1 MLCVSPPHKWL
12 ASPQCSH
19 FTPQQFLWKPQEV
32 RPIKVFLDLKRDT
45 RWIFERL
52 RAVWVSLWKRRI
64 GGAAV
69 RRIPVKLRLFL
80 AKEVPVNYFLPLCPL
95 FASLS
100 VSLYASSSDVTAECC
115 ALQQWLICM
124 GSNWLGCVSSEY
136 QVVMHD
142 FLSFCNVSLSSISPP
157 HPEDG
162 FCFNVSFPPLLL
174 DLFIHVGI
182 FLVKSF
188 FIYKTHD
195 CEVFSALFSVV
206 CGY

>member
-115 ALQQWLICM
+115 SNDWFVWVVIDLGVFPVNTKWLCM
-124 GSNWLGCVSSEY
+124 IFFLFAMFPCLLSLLRILKTVSVLKS
-136 QVVMHD
+136 V
-142 FLSFCNVSLSSISPP
+142 
-157 HPEDG
+157 
-162 FCFNVSFPPLLL
+162 FP
-174 DLFIHVGI
+174 LFFWIYLFMSVF